1 MAYSMTH
8 YQVMLNYYHPS
19 KPTLNTLQSP
29 QAFASAVLSI
39 WNDIYC
45 PFLLLLCEAFC
56 CKENNA
62 RPPLLSISS

>member
-8 YQVMLNYYHPS
+8 YQMMLNYYHPS

-39 WNDIYC
+39 WNDSYC

-56 CKENNA
+56 YKENNA
-62 RPPLLSISS
+62 HPP